1 MFILRSSARATI
13 DPIYAQY
20 EPLSVSASGDAPDL
34 SVAPVELWEEVAS
47 LEGIP
52 PFAPIYVAP
61 PAPPEPEP
69 PNPAVLVKGRI
80 LEAMEFGKQ
89 LTAEF
94 GASNVL
100 AGKTTAQIA
109 AISDKLSVVQ
119 ARILSGSLYAAL
131 EAIDALQPDA
141 NVSAEA
147 IAEFKLKVQVFLG
160 IEDDHEEGIEE
171 EAP

>member
-1 MFILRSSARATI
+1 MTVFILRAGQRATI

-20 EPLSVSASGDAPDL
+20 EPDSASASGPEPDL
-34 SVAPVELWEEVAS
+34 SIAPLELWEEVAS

-69 PNPAVLVKGRI
+69 PNHAVVVKARI

-89 LTAEF
+89 LMAEF

-109 AISDKLSVVQ
+109 AISDKLAVVQ

-131 EAIDALQPDA
+131 SAIDALEADA

-147 IAEFKLKVQVFLG
+147 IAEFKLKIEIFLG
-160 IEDDHEEGIEE
+160 ID
-171 EAP
+171 